1 MKYIDLHCDTLL
13 AAFEKGKTQINV
25 MPEAMIDV
33 ERLKKGGAAAQFFA
47 IFMLPEAEKNN
58 SGRMIPEDDVY
69 INKLSG
75 ILHNSIQENENNLA
89 FARNGVQLEENLKNG
104 KISAFLTLE
113 DGRSINGSM
122 EKLEYYYDM
131 GVRLISLTWNFANC
145 LGYPNS
151 PDEELMKKGLTAFGK
166 EAVERMEELGMLV
179 DVSHLSDG
187 GFYDVADICK
197 GPFVASHSNCR
208 ALTPHPR
215 NLTDEM
221 IRIVAEKGGVIGL
234 NFAPGFLGKDIHN
247 SDSRVEDMIRHLQHL
262 WNKGGEDCLALGSD
276 LDGIGGNLEIGSPD
290 QMPRLFDAMSKAGF
304 SGRMIE
310 KMAYENAARVIQE
323 VMK

>member
-13 AAFEKGKTQINV
+13 AAFEKEKTQINV

-33 ERLKKGGAAAQFFA
+33 ERLKKGGAVAQFFA

-75 ILHNSIQENENNLA
+75 ILHNSIQENEKNLA
-89 FARNGVQLEENLKNG
+89 FARNGAQLEENLKNG
-104 KISAFLTLE
+104 RISAFLTLE

-122 EKLEYYYDM
+122 EKLERYYDM
-131 GVRLISLTWNFANC
+131 GVRLISLTWNYANC
-145 LGYPNS
+145 LGFPNS
-151 PDEELMKKGLTAFGK
+151 PDEELMSKGLTAFGK

-208 ALTPHPR
+208 SLTPHPR

-247 SDSRVEDMIRHLQHL
+247 SDSRVDDMILHLQHL

-276 LDGIGGNLEIGSPD
+276 LDGIGDNLEIGSPD

-310 KMAYENAARVIQE
+310 KMAYENAARVIHD

>member
-1 MKYIDLHCDTLL
+1 M
-13 AAFEKGKTQINV
+13 
-25 MPEAMIDV
+25 
-33 ERLKKGGAAAQFFA
+33 
-47 IFMLPEAEKNN
+47 
-58 SGRMIPEDDVY
+58 
-69 INKLSG
+69 
-75 ILHNSIQENENNLA
+75 
-89 FARNGVQLEENLKNG
+89 EENLKNG

-122 EKLEYYYDM
+122 EKLERYYDM
-131 GVRLISLTWNFANC
+131 GVRLISLTWNYANC
-145 LGYPNS
+145 LGFPNS
-151 PDEELMKKGLTAFGK
+151 PDRELMRKGLTSFGK

-208 ALTPHPR
+208 SLTPHPR

-247 SDSRVEDMIRHLQHL
+247 SDSRVDDMILHLQHL

-290 QMPRLFDAMSKAGF
+290 QIPRLFDAMSKAGF

-310 KMAYENAARVIQE
+310 KMAYENAARVIHD

>member
-69 INKLSG
+69 ISELSG
-75 ILHNSIQENENNLA
+75 ILHNSIQENEKNLA
-89 FARNGVQLEENLKNG
+89 FARNGAQLEENLKNG

-122 EKLEYYYDM
+122 EKLERYYDM
-131 GVRLISLTWNFANC
+131 GVRLISLTWNYANC
-145 LGYPNS
+145 LGFPNS
-151 PDEELMKKGLTAFGK
+151 PDEELMSKGLTAFGK

-208 ALTPHPR
+208 SLTPHPR

-247 SDSRVEDMIRHLQHL
+247 SDSRVDDMILHLQHL

-290 QMPRLFDAMSKAGF
+290 RMPRLFDAMGKAGF
-304 SGRMIE
+304 STRMIE
-310 KMAYENAARVIQE
+310 KMAYENAARVICD